1 MVAARVQVG
10 HSQVSQQIVNTKG
23 RWKHAHQTR
32 HPTLEDPLDPGNMR
46 RRQESSYNVLIQTNK
61 KPKDFGDRETMGG
74 ALVTIVRML
83 ATDPSIWS
91 TFMVFGPIHKEY
103 ARDAEFPAQVIES
116 ILINH
121 GSNQLTP
128 ETGDKQHR
136 LHLHFLFTIQHYS
149 EIHIDFKRVPFLVAE
164 MFNKEML
171 KAGREDLGFKPGTK
185 PMTTFCLI
193 PEMGAQK
200 FQILYNTKELQ
211 RNGGNPR
218 NLGRTRPQKSAVCK
232 NLKMPVGNKRQA
244 YR

>member
-46 RRQESSYNVLIQTNK
+46 RRQESSNNVLIQTNK
-61 KPKDFGDRETMGG
+61 KPKDFGDRETMGS

-136 LHLHFLFTIQHYS
+136 LHLHFLFTIQHY
-149 EIHIDFKRVPFLVAE
+149 RV
-164 MFNKEML
+164 
-171 KAGREDLGFKPGTK
+171 
-185 PMTTFCLI
+185 
-193 PEMGAQK
+193 
-200 FQILYNTKELQ
+200 Q
-211 RNGGNPR
+211 RNPHRFQTGAFPSGRDVQQGDAQSRQRGSCIQAWDEANDHLLPDPGDGCTEVPDTLQHERAATERRQSPQPR
-218 NLGRTRPQKSAVCK
+218 AH
-232 NLKMPVGNKRQA
+232 QA
-244 YR
+244 AEKCHV